1 MDKSLY
7 TYHKV
12 KVMCL
17 LSLAFV
23 LLFLAYLFSG
33 AWFVMAYVFPNI
45 PYAEAVSEVVQAK
58 AFWFFFIVQLFIYA
72 TVVFVILNT
81 FYNERRM
88 TLMQQDFVNNV
99 THEIKTPLST
109 ILMAAEVLVEENIHN
124 NPFRREQYVSII
136 RYEGERLREE
146 LDRVLDVARMTKI
159 GVHLNK
165 DVISAKEVLQLTIE
179 RMQLQISNCGGDI
192 QVNWDAVSD
201 QILFDRKSLEL
212 IFTNII
218 DNALKYNINEPRV
231 VIQGNVV
238 DANLIIQIKD
248 NGIGINGQ
256 YHKELFHRFF
266 RVPLGESHHMKGFGL
281 GLYLVKQL
289 MDVHNSTVLVT
300 SAENKGTT
308 VTLQIPLVGN
318 NNE

>member
-12 KVMCL
+12 KVICL

-33 AWFVMAYVFPNI
+33 AWFVMTYVFPNLS
-45 PYAEAVSEVVQAK
+45 YTDGVLQVLQAK

-109 ILMAAEVLVEENIHN
+109 MLMAAEVLVEENIHTK
-124 NPFRREQYVSII
+124 PFRRDQYISII
-136 RYEGERLREE
+136 RNEGERLREE

-165 DVISAKEVLQLTIE
+165 DVISAKEILLLTIQ
-179 RMQLQISNCGGDI
+179 RMQLQISNYRGEVI
-192 QVNWDAVSD
+192 VNWEAASD

-218 DNALKYNINEPRV
+218 DNALKYNISEPHI
-231 VIQGNVV
+231 VIQGKVV
-238 DANLIIQIKD
+238 DANLIIQIED
-248 NGIGINGQ
+248 NGIGINDQ

-266 RVPLGESHHMKGFGL
+266 RVPLGETHHIKGFGL

-289 MDVHNSTVLVT
+289 MDVHNSAIFVAST
-300 SAENKGTT
+300 ENEGTT
-308 VTLQIPLVGN
+308 VTLKIPLVDS

>member
-33 AWFVMAYVFPNI
+33 AWFVMTYVFPNI

-218 DNALKYNINEPRV
+218 DNALKYNINETRV

-289 MDVHNSTVLVT
+289 MDVHNSTILVT

>member
-12 KVMCL
+12 KVICL

-23 LLFLAYLFSG
+23 FLFLAYLFTG
-33 AWFVMAYVFPNI
+33 AWFVNVYVSPELS
-45 PYAEAVSEVVQAK
+45 YSEVFSEVLMAR
-58 AFWFFFIVQLFIYA
+58 AFWFFFIVQIIVYA

-109 ILMAAEVLVEENIHN
+109 MLMAAEVLVEENIHTK
-124 NPFRREQYVSII
+124 PFRRDQYISII

-146 LDRVLDVARMTKI
+146 LDRVLDVSRMTKI

-165 DVISAKEVLQLTIE
+165 DVISAKEVLLLTIE
-179 RMQLQISNCGGDI
+179 RMQLQISNCGGDV
-192 QVNWDAVSD
+192 QVTWDEASD
-201 QILFDRKSLEL
+201 QIFFDRKSIEL

-218 DNALKYNINEPRV
+218 DNALKYNKSEPHI
-231 VIQGNVV
+231 VIQGKVEDV
-238 DANLIIQIKD
+238 NLIIQIED
-248 NGIGINGQ
+248 NGIGINEQ
-256 YHKELFHRFF
+256 YHKVLFHRFF
-266 RVPLGESHHMKGFGL
+266 RVPLGESHHIKGFGL

-289 MDVHNSTVLVT
+289 MDVHNSSIFVT
-300 SAENKGTT
+300 SAENEGTT
-308 VTLQIPLVGN
+308 VTLKFPLVKN

>member
-7 TYHKV
+7 TFHKF
-12 KVMCL
+12 KVIGL

-23 LLFLAYLFSG
+23 FLFLAYLFSG
-33 AWFVMAYVFPNI
+33 SWFVMVYVFPNLE
-45 PYAEAVSEVVQAK
+45 YFEAISKVIQSS
-58 AFWFFFIVQLFIYA
+58 AFWFFFIIQLVIYT
-72 TVVFVILNT
+72 TVVFVILST

-88 TLMQQDFVNNV
+88 TLMQEDFVNNV

-109 ILMAAEVLVEENIHN
+109 ILMAAEVLVEDNIHN

-146 LDRVLDVARMTKI
+146 LDRVLDVARMTKM

-165 DVISAKEVLQLTIE
+165 DIISAKELLLLTIE
-179 RMQLQISNCGGDI
+179 RMQLQISNCGGDV
-192 QVNWDAVSD
+192 QVNWDAESD
-201 QILFDRKSLEL
+201 QILFDRKSIEL

-218 DNALKYNINEPRV
+218 DNALKYNISEPHI
-231 VIQGNVV
+231 VIQGKVEDV
-238 DANLIIQIKD
+238 NLIIQIAD
-248 NGIGINGQ
+248 NGIGINEQ

-289 MDVHNSTVLVT
+289 MDVHNSSIFVT

-308 VTLQIPLVGN
+308 VTLKFPLVKN

>member
-33 AWFVMAYVFPNI
+33 AWFVMTYVFPNI
-45 PYAEAVSEVVQAK
+45 PYAEAISEVVQAK

>member
-7 TYHKV
+7 TFRKLKV
-12 KVMCL
+12 IGL

-23 LLFLAYLFSG
+23 FLFLAYLFSG
-33 AWFVMAYVFPNI
+33 AWFVNVYVSPELS
-45 PYAEAVSEVVQAK
+45 YSEVFSEVLMAR
-58 AFWFFFIVQLFIYA
+58 AFWFFFIVQIIVYS

-109 ILMAAEVLVEENIHN
+109 ILMAAEVLVEDNIHN
-124 NPFRREQYVSII
+124 NPFRREQYISII

-146 LDRVLDVARMTKI
+146 LDRVLDVARMTKM

-165 DVISAKEVLQLTIE
+165 DVISAKEVLLLTIE

-201 QILFDRKSLEL
+201 QILFDRKSIEL

-218 DNALKYNINEPRV
+218 DNALKYNISEPHI
-231 VIQGNVV
+231 VIQGKVV
-238 DANLIIQIKD
+238 NANLIIQIAD
-248 NGIGINGQ
+248 NGIGINEQ

-289 MDVHNSTVLVT
+289 MDVHNSSIFVS
-300 SAENKGTT
+300 SAESEGTT
-308 VTLQIPLVGN
+308 VTLKFPLVKN
-318 NNE
+318 SNE

>member
-12 KVMCL
+12 KVIGL

-33 AWFVMAYVFPNI
+33 AWFVMVYVFPNI
-45 PYAEAVSEVVQAK
+45 PYAEAVSEVAQAR
-58 AFWFFFIVQLFIYA
+58 AFWFFFIIQLFIYA

-109 ILMAAEVLVEENIHN
+109 MLMAAEVLVEENIHT
-124 NPFRREQYVSII
+124 NPFRRDQYISII
-136 RYEGERLREE
+136 RNEGEKLREE
-146 LDRVLDVARMTKI
+146 LDRVLEVARMSKA
-159 GVHLNK
+159 GVYL
-165 DVISAKEVLQLTIE
+165 SKEMFNPEEMVNAILE
-179 RMQLQISNCGGDI
+179 RMQLQFTNYGGSVEVI
-192 QVNWDAVSD
+192 WEAENEE
-201 QILFDRKSLEL
+201 INFDRKSFEL
-212 IFTNII
+212 ILINII
-218 DNALKYNINEPRV
+218 DNALKYNISEPHI
-231 VIQGNVV
+231 VIQGKVD

-248 NGIGINGQ
+248 NGIGINEQ

-289 MDVHNSTVLVT
+289 MDVHNASVHVK
-300 SAENKGTT
+300 SAENEGTT
-308 VTLQIPLVGN
+308 VTLKFPLLKN

>member
-12 KVMCL
+12 KVICL

-23 LLFLAYLFSG
+23 FLFLAYLFSG

-45 PYAEAVSEVVQAK
+45 PYAEAVSEVVHAR

-109 ILMAAEVLVEENIHN
+109 ILMAAEVLVEDNIHN

-136 RYEGERLREE
+136 RNEGERLREE

-165 DVISAKEVLQLTIE
+165 DDISAKELLLLTIE
-179 RMQLQISNCGGDI
+179 RMQLQISNYGGDV
-192 QVNWDAVSD
+192 QVNWDEASD
-201 QILFDRKSLEL
+201 QIFFDRKSIEL

-218 DNALKYNINEPRV
+218 DNALKYNISEPHI
-231 VIQGNVV
+231 VIQGKVEDV
-238 DANLIIQIKD
+238 NLIIQIED
-248 NGIGINGQ
+248 NGIGINEQ

-266 RVPLGESHHMKGFGL
+266 RVPLGETHHIKGFGL
-281 GLYLVKQL
+281 GLYLAKQL
-289 MDVHNSTVLVT
+289 MDAHNSAIFVT
-300 SAENKGTT
+300 STENEGTT
-308 VTLQIPLVGN
+308 VTLKFPLVKN

>member
-12 KVMCL
+12 KVISL

-33 AWFVMAYVFPNI
+33 AWFVMVYVFPNI
-45 PYAEAVSEVVQAK
+45 PYAEAVSEVAQAR
-58 AFWFFFIVQLFIYA
+58 AFWFFFIIQLFIYA

-109 ILMAAEVLVEENIHN
+109 MLMAAEVLVEENIHT
-124 NPFRREQYVSII
+124 NPFRRDQYISII
-136 RYEGERLREE
+136 RNEGERLREE
-146 LDRVLDVARMTKI
+146 LDRVLDVARMTKV

-165 DVISAKEVLQLTIE
+165 DVISTKEFLLLTIQ
-179 RMQLQISNCGGDI
+179 RMQLQISNCGGDVI
-192 QVNWDAVSD
+192 VNWEADSD

-212 IFTNII
+212 IFINII
-218 DNALKYNINEPRV
+218 DNALKYNINEPHI
-231 VIQGNVV
+231 VIQGKVV
-238 DANLIIQIKD
+238 DTNLIIQIQD
-248 NGIGINGQ
+248 NGIGINDQ
-256 YHKELFHRFF
+256 YHNELFHRFF
-266 RVPLGESHHMKGFGL
+266 RVPLGETHHIKGFGL

-289 MDVHNSTVLVT
+289 MDVHNSAIFVA
-300 SAENKGTT
+300 SIENEGTT
-308 VTLQIPLVGN
+308 VTLKIPLVESK
-318 NNE
+318 NE

>member
-12 KVMCL
+12 KVICL

-23 LLFLAYLFSG
+23 FLFLAYLFSG

-45 PYAEAVSEVVQAK
+45 PYAEAVSEVVHAR

-109 ILMAAEVLVEENIHN
+109 ILMAAEVLVEDNIQN

-146 LDRVLDVARMTKI
+146 LDRVLDVSRMTNI

-165 DVISAKEVLQLTIE
+165 DVISAKEVLLLTIE
-179 RMQLQISNCGGDI
+179 RMQLQISNCGGDV
-192 QVNWDAVSD
+192 QVNWEADSD
-201 QILFDRKSLEL
+201 EILFDRKSIEL

-218 DNALKYNINEPRV
+218 DNALKYNIIEPHIF
-231 VIQGNVV
+231 IQGKVV
-238 DANLIIQIKD
+238 DANLIIRIKD
-248 NGIGINGQ
+248 NGIGINEQ

-266 RVPLGESHHMKGFGL
+266 RVPLGESHHIKGFGL

-289 MDVHNSTVLVT
+289 MDVHNSSIFVT
-300 SAENKGTT
+300 SAENEGTT
-308 VTLQIPLVGN
+308 VTLKFPLVKN

>member
-33 AWFVMAYVFPNI
+33 AWFVMTYVFPNI

-72 TVVFVILNT
+72 TVVFVMLNT

>member
-12 KVMCL
+12 KVICL

-33 AWFVMAYVFPNI
+33 VWFLMAYVFPNI
-45 PYAEAVSEVVQAK
+45 PYAEAVSEVVHAR

-109 ILMAAEVLVEENIHN
+109 ILMAAEVLVEDNIHS

-146 LDRVLDVARMTKI
+146 LDRVLDVARMTEM

-165 DVISAKEVLQLTIE
+165 VVISAKEFLLLTIE
-179 RMQLQISNCGGDI
+179 RMQLQISNCGANV

-201 QILFDRKSLEL
+201 QIFFDRKSIEL

-218 DNALKYNINEPRV
+218 DNALKYNISEPHI
-231 VIQGNVV
+231 VIQGKVEDV
-238 DANLIIQIKD
+238 NLIIQIED
-248 NGIGINGQ
+248 NGIGINEQ

-266 RVPLGESHHMKGFGL
+266 RVPSGESHHMKGFGL

-289 MDVHNSTVLVT
+289 MDVHNSSIFVT

-308 VTLQIPLVGN
+308 VTLKFPLVKN

>member
-7 TYHKV
+7 TYHKI

-33 AWFVMAYVFPNI
+33 AWFVMTYVFPNI

-289 MDVHNSTVLVT
+289 MDVHNSTILVT

-308 VTLQIPLVGN
+308 VTLQIPLVKN

>member
-1 MDKSLY
+1 MDKLLY

-12 KVMCL
+12 KVIGL

-23 LLFLAYLFSG
+23 LLFLAYLLSG
-33 AWFVMAYVFPNI
+33 AWFVMVYVFPNI
-45 PYAEAVSEVVQAK
+45 PYTEAVSEVVQAR
-58 AFWFFFIVQLFIYA
+58 AFWFFFIIQLFIYS
-72 TVVFVILNT
+72 TVLFVILNT

-109 ILMAAEVLVEENIHN
+109 MLMAAEVLVEENIHT
-124 NPFRREQYVSII
+124 NPFRRDQYISII
-136 RYEGERLREE
+136 RNEGERLREE

-165 DVISAKEVLQLTIE
+165 DVISAKELLLLTIQ
-179 RMQLQISNCGGDI
+179 RMQLQISNCGGDVI
-192 QVNWDAVSD
+192 VNWEADSD

-218 DNALKYNINEPRV
+218 DNALKYNIIEPHI
-231 VIQGNVV
+231 VIQGKVV
-238 DANLIIQIKD
+238 DANLILRIKD
-248 NGIGINGQ
+248 NGIGINEQ

-266 RVPLGESHHMKGFGL
+266 RVPLGESHHIKGFGL

-289 MDVHNSTVLVT
+289 MDVHNSSIFVSSVE
-300 SAENKGTT
+300 SEGST
-308 VTLQIPLVGN
+308 VTLKFPLVKN
-318 NNE
+318 SNE

>member
-12 KVMCL
+12 KVICL

-33 AWFVMAYVFPNI
+33 AWFLMAYVFPNML
-45 PYAEAVSEVVQAK
+45 YTEAVSEVVQAS
-58 AFWFFFIVQLFIYA
+58 AFWFFFLVQLFIYA

-109 ILMAAEVLVEENIHN
+109 ILMAAEVLVEDNIHN

-146 LDRVLDVARMTKI
+146 LDRVLDVSRMAKI

-165 DVISAKEVLQLTIE
+165 DVISAKELLLLTIE
-179 RMQLQISNCGGDI
+179 RMQLQISNCGGDV
-192 QVNWDAVSD
+192 QVNWDAESD
-201 QILFDRKSLEL
+201 QILFDRKSIEL

-218 DNALKYNINEPRV
+218 DNALKYNISEPHI
-231 VIQGNVV
+231 VIQGKVEDV
-238 DANLIIQIKD
+238 NLIIQIAD
-248 NGIGINGQ
+248 NGIGINEQ

-289 MDVHNSTVLVT
+289 MDVHNSSIFVT

-308 VTLQIPLVGN
+308 VTLKFPLVKN

>member
-17 LSLAFV
+17 LSFAFV

-33 AWFVMAYVFPNI
+33 AWFVMTYVFPNI
-45 PYAEAVSEVVQAK
+45 PYAEAVSEVVQAR
-58 AFWFFFIVQLFIYA
+58 AFWFFFIIQLFIYA

-109 ILMAAEVLVEENIHN
+109 MLMAAEVLVEENIHT
-124 NPFRREQYVSII
+124 NPFRRDQYISII
-136 RYEGERLREE
+136 RNEGERLREE
-146 LDRVLDVARMTKI
+146 LDRVLDVARMTKV

-165 DVISAKEVLQLTIE
+165 DVISAKEFLLLTIQ
-179 RMQLQISNCGGDI
+179 RMQLQISNCGGDVI
-192 QVNWDAVSD
+192 VNWEADSD

-212 IFTNII
+212 IFINII
-218 DNALKYNINEPRV
+218 DNALKYNINEPHI
-231 VIQGNVV
+231 VIQGKVV
-238 DANLIIQIKD
+238 DTNLIIQIQD
-248 NGIGINGQ
+248 NGIGINDQ
-256 YHKELFHRFF
+256 YHNELFHRFF
-266 RVPLGESHHMKGFGL
+266 RVPLGETHHIKGFGL

-289 MDVHNSTVLVT
+289 MDVHNSAIFVA
-300 SAENKGTT
+300 SIENEGTT
-308 VTLQIPLVGN
+308 VTLKIPLVESK
-318 NNE
+318 NE

>member
-1 MDKSLY
+1 M
-7 TYHKV
+7 T
-12 KVMCL
+12 
-17 LSLAFV
+17 
-23 LLFLAYLFSG
+23 
-33 AWFVMAYVFPNI
+33 YVFPNI
-45 PYAEAVSEVVQAK
+45 PYAEAVSEVLQAK

-201 QILFDRKSLEL
+201 QILFDRNSLEL

-248 NGIGINGQ
+248 NGIGINEQ

-289 MDVHNSTVLVT
+289 MDVHNASVYVK
-300 SAENKGTT
+300 SAENEGTT
-308 VTLQIPLVGN
+308 VTLKFPLVKN

>member
-12 KVMCL
+12 KVICL

-23 LLFLAYLFSG
+23 FLFLAYLFSG
-33 AWFVMAYVFPNI
+33 AWFVNVYVSPELS
-45 PYAEAVSEVVQAK
+45 YSEVFSEVLMAR
-58 AFWFFFIVQLFIYA
+58 AFWFFFIVQIIVYA

-109 ILMAAEVLVEENIHN
+109 ILMAAEVLVEDNIQN

-146 LDRVLDVARMTKI
+146 LDRVLDVSRMTKI

-165 DVISAKEVLQLTIE
+165 DVISAKEVLLLTIE
-179 RMQLQISNCGGDI
+179 RMQLQISNCGGDV
-192 QVNWDAVSD
+192 QVNWDEASD
-201 QILFDRKSLEL
+201 QVFFDRKSIEL

-218 DNALKYNINEPRV
+218 DNALKYNKSEPHI
-231 VIQGNVV
+231 VIQGKVEDV
-238 DANLIIQIKD
+238 NLIIQIVD
-248 NGIGINGQ
+248 NGIGINEQ

-266 RVPLGESHHMKGFGL
+266 RVPLGESHHIKGFGL

-289 MDVHNSTVLVT
+289 MDVHNSSIFVT
-300 SAENKGTT
+300 SAVNEGTT
-308 VTLQIPLVGN
+308 VTLKFPLVKN

>member
-7 TYHKV
+7 TYRRV
-12 KVMCL
+12 KVICL

-33 AWFVMAYVFPNI
+33 AWFVNVYVSPELS
-45 PYAEAVSEVVQAK
+45 YSEVFSEVLMAR
-58 AFWFFFIVQLFIYA
+58 AFWFFFIVQIIVYSTF
-72 TVVFVILNT
+72 VFVILNT

-109 ILMAAEVLVEENIHN
+109 ILMAAEVLVEDNIHN

-146 LDRVLDVARMTKI
+146 LDRVLDVARMTKM

-165 DVISAKEVLQLTIE
+165 DVISAKEVLLLTIE

-201 QILFDRKSLEL
+201 QILFDRK
-212 IFTNII
+212 
-218 DNALKYNINEPRV
+218 
-231 VIQGNVV
+231 
-238 DANLIIQIKD
+238 
-248 NGIGINGQ
+248 
-256 YHKELFHRFF
+256 
-266 RVPLGESHHMKGFGL
+266 
-281 GLYLVKQL
+281 
-289 MDVHNSTVLVT
+289 
-300 SAENKGTT
+300 
-308 VTLQIPLVGN
+308 
-318 NNE
+318 

>member
-45 PYAEAVSEVVQAK
+45 PYAEAVSEVLQAR
-58 AFWFFFIVQLFIYA
+58 AFWFFFIVQLFIYT

-109 ILMAAEVLVEENIHN
+109 ILLAAEVLVEENIHSK
-124 NPFRREQYVSII
+124 PFRRDQYISII
-136 RYEGERLREE
+136 RNEGEKLREE
-146 LDRVLDVARMTKI
+146 LDRVLEVARMSKA
-159 GVHLNK
+159 GVYLNK
-165 DVISAKEVLQLTIE
+165 EVFNPEKIVSAILE
-179 RMQLQISNCGGDI
+179 RMQLQFTNCGGSADLI
-192 QVNWDAVSD
+192 WEAGNEE
-201 QILFDRKSLEL
+201 INFDRKSFEL
-212 IFTNII
+212 IIINII
-218 DNALKYNINEPRV
+218 DNALKYNIQNPN
-231 VIQGNVV
+231 VIIRSKLTNGQI
-238 DANLIIQIKD
+238 IIQIED
-248 NGIGINGQ
+248 NGIGINKM
-256 YHKELFHRFF
+256 YHAELFRRFF
-266 RVPLGESHHMKGFGL
+266 RAPIGETHHITGFGL

-289 MDVHNSTVLVT
+289 MDAHNSTIFVT
-300 SAENKGTT
+300 SIENEGTT
-308 VTLQIPLVGN
+308 VTLKIPLALKN
-318 NNE
+318 DE

>member
-12 KVMCL
+12 KVICL

-23 LLFLAYLFSG
+23 FLFLAYLFSG

-45 PYAEAVSEVVQAK
+45 PYAEAVSEVVHAR

-109 ILMAAEVLVEENIHN
+109 ILMAAEVLVEDNIQN

-146 LDRVLDVARMTKI
+146 LDRVLDVSRMTKI

-165 DVISAKEVLQLTIE
+165 DVISAKELLLLTIE
-179 RMQLQISNCGGDI
+179 RMQLQISNCGGDV
-192 QVNWDAVSD
+192 QVNWEADSD
-201 QILFDRKSLEL
+201 EILFDRKSIEL

-218 DNALKYNINEPRV
+218 DNALKYNIIEPHIF
-231 VIQGNVV
+231 IQGKVV
-238 DANLIIQIKD
+238 DANLIIRIKD
-248 NGIGINGQ
+248 NGIGINEQ

-266 RVPLGESHHMKGFGL
+266 RVPLGESHHIKGFGL

-289 MDVHNSTVLVT
+289 MDVHNSSIFVT
-300 SAENKGTT
+300 SAENEGTT
-308 VTLQIPLVGN
+308 VTLKFPLVKN

>member
-1 MDKSLY
+1 
-7 TYHKV
+7 
-12 KVMCL
+12 
-17 LSLAFV
+17 
-23 LLFLAYLFSG
+23 
-33 AWFVMAYVFPNI
+33 
-45 PYAEAVSEVVQAK
+45 
-58 AFWFFFIVQLFIYA
+58 
-72 TVVFVILNT
+72 
-81 FYNERRM
+81 M

-248 NGIGINGQ
+248 NGIGINEQ

-289 MDVHNSTVLVT
+289 MDVHNSTILVT
-300 SAENKGTT
+300 SAENEGTT
-308 VTLQIPLVGN
+308 VTLQIPLVEN

>member
-33 AWFVMAYVFPNI
+33 AWFVMTYVFPNI

-159 GVHLNK
+159 GVYLNK

-248 NGIGINGQ
+248 NGIGINEQ

-308 VTLQIPLVGN
+308 VTLQIPLLEN

>member
-1 MDKSLY
+1 MIG
-7 TYHKV
+7 
-12 KVMCL
+12 L

-33 AWFVMAYVFPNI
+33 AWFVMTYVFPNI

-192 QVNWDAVSD
+192 QVNWETVSD

-289 MDVHNSTVLVT
+289 MDVHNSTILVT

>member
-1 MDKSLY
+1 M
-7 TYHKV
+7 T
-12 KVMCL
+12 
-17 LSLAFV
+17 
-23 LLFLAYLFSG
+23 
-33 AWFVMAYVFPNI
+33 YVFPNI

-192 QVNWDAVSD
+192 QVNWETVSD

-289 MDVHNSTVLVT
+289 MDVHNSTILVT

>member
-1 MDKSLY
+1 
-7 TYHKV
+7 
-12 KVMCL
+12 MCL

-33 AWFVMAYVFPNI
+33 AWFVMTYVFPNI

-159 GVHLNK
+159 GVYLNK

-248 NGIGINGQ
+248 NGIGINEQ

-308 VTLQIPLVGN
+308 VTLQIPLVEN